1 VEVKHKVLLG
11 LPPHNFDEKHPLYL
25 NFGIFFHLDTK
36 SSIDEEYMHI
46 NDWLS
51 TQNSI
56 LNFESLVEF
65 KKFVESLNHD
75 KKNIINLAIFSKREF
90 MSKKQIQDIKQFIEE
105 NNQNKHI
112 EIILKTDI
120 DKFEI
125 FYSKLEFYNF
135 MKELNLENYISDY
148 SLLSDKNFLNSIQT
162 PFLLRS
168 AISSGGKDTFLINE
182 KNEITKLI
190 RNLNIKSLFK
200 LKNKNHWFVQ
210 QFIDTKSK
218 LGYYRSYRILA
229 FNSLPYFI
237 YPNVSY
243 SNPIT
248 HVSEKDKLS
257 KDLFLDSVNVGIE
270 IFNLHKTTFQNIFES
285 LGNPFAA
292 LDFVCI
298 DNDILYIS
306 EAELKYGP
314 SEKYI
319 INQIEYFNLDKD
331 YFENIRKQLN
341 VEPLTFEDLYSI
353 FE

>member
-1 VEVKHKVLLG
+1 MEVKHNVFLG
-11 LPPHNFDEKHPLYL
+11 FPPHKFDEKHPLFL
-25 NFGIFFHLDTK
+25 NFGIFFHLDSK
-36 SSIDEEYMHI
+36 SNVDQEYLHI
-46 NDWLS
+46 KDWLS
-51 TQNSI
+51 SQKNI
-56 LNFESLVEF
+56 LNFGTLNEF
-65 KKFVESLNHD
+65 KKFIESVNYD
-75 KKNIINLAIFSKREF
+75 EKNIINLAIFSKREF
-90 MSKKQIQDIKQFIEE
+90 ISKKKIQELKNFIEKK
-105 NNQNKHI
+105 NQNKHI

-120 DKFEI
+120 AKFEI

-148 SLLSDKNFLNSIQT
+148 SLLSDKNFLKRIQT

-200 LKNKNHWFVQ
+200 LKNKNDWFVQ

-229 FNSLPYFI
+229 FNSIPYFI

-257 KDLFLDSVNVGIE
+257 KDLFLDSVNVGIG
-270 IFNLHKTTFQNIFES
+270 IFNLHKTIFKKIFES

-298 DNDILYIS
+298 ENDNLYIS

-314 SEKYI
+314 SEKYV